1 MRYRR
6 TRPPLLRARG
16 SDPSEGR
23 RLRRLHAAGKLVRLR
38 ASVYVATDVW
48 TASDLADRHLIRA
61 WAIAP
66 ELSGSAVFSHQ
77 TAALIHGWVLIGG
90 ITDRVHVIDETIR
103 GVEHRAGVVR
113 HGTAGRAS
121 DRAPERFDGVPVA
134 DAVSTAVLLAT
145 TLEPHVAAVAIDSAV
160 RAGQVH
166 VDRFASALPVSP
178 GRGSRRARLVARA
191 LDPRHESVGESFTA
205 IRLVENGVRSIEP
218 QHEFQNGD
226 RIDRVDF
233 WLPDLGV
240 VVEFDGKQKYV
251 DPAMLGNRSPQEALW
266 QEKLR
271 EDRLRSRP
279 RVTTVIRVT
288 WWHLLDPDRFRALF
302 RAHGVLL

>member
-1 MRYRR
+1 
-6 TRPPLLRARG
+6 
-16 SDPSEGR
+16 
-23 RLRRLHAAGKLVRLR
+23 VRLR

-48 TASDLADRHLIRA
+48 KAAETADRHLIRA

-66 ELSGSAVFSHQ
+66 ELPGSSVFSHQ
-77 TAALIHGWVLIGG
+77 TAALIHGWPLIGG
-90 ITDRVHVIDETIR
+90 ITDRVHVIDETLR

-113 HGTAGRAS
+113 HGAAGPPP
-121 DRAPERFDGVPVA
+121 DRAPGRFDGVPVA

-145 TLEPHVAAVAIDSAV
+145 TLEPHVAAVAVDSAV
-160 RAGQVH
+160 RAGQVD
-166 VDRFASALPVSP
+166 VDRFTRALPAGPS
-178 GRGSRRARLVARA
+178 RGSRRARLVSMA
-191 LDPRHESVGESFTA
+191 LDARHESAGESFTA
-205 IRLVENGVRSIEP
+205 IRLIEHGVRSIEP
-218 QHEFQNGD
+218 QHEFRTGE

-271 EDRLRSRP
+271 EDRIRSQPGVR
-279 RVTTVIRVT
+279 TVIRVT
-288 WWHLLDPDRFRALF
+288 WWHLLEPDRLRALF

>member
-1 MRYRR
+1 M
-6 TRPPLLRARG
+6 
-16 SDPSEGR
+16 
-23 RLRRLHAAGKLVRLR
+23 RLR

-48 TASDLADRHLIRA
+48 AASEPADRHLIRA

-66 ELSGSAVFSHQ
+66 ELSGSVTFSHQ
-77 TAALIHGWVLIGG
+77 TAALIHGWPLIGG
-90 ITDRVHVIDETIR
+90 ITDRVHVIDGTLH

-113 HGTAGRAS
+113 HGAQSGAGVP

-160 RAGQVH
+160 RSGQLDV
-166 VDRFASALPVSP
+166 VRFTDALPDGPS
-178 GRGSRRARLVARA
+178 RGSRRARLVSTA

-205 IRLVENGVRSIEP
+205 IRLVQLGVRSIEA
-218 QHEFQNGD
+218 QQEFRTGA
-226 RIDRVDF
+226 RVDRVDF
-233 WLPDLGV
+233 WLPDIGV
-240 VVEFDGKQKYV
+240 VVEFDGKQKYG
-251 DPAMLGNRSPQEALW
+251 DPAMLGNRSPHDALW

-271 EDRLRSRP
+271 EDRIRMHP
-279 RVTTVIRVT
+279 GVMTVIRVT
-288 WWHLLDPDRFRALF
+288 WWHLLEADRFRALF